1 MANRPSNVL
10 VTAAH
15 PRVAGALASIAQNF
29 ADSAEP
35 LIEHPV
41 FIVIG
46 LVAAIGLLIA
56 RAQGLIA

>member
-35 LIEHPV
+35 IAEHPV
-41 FIVIG
+41 FLVIG
-46 LVAAIGLLIA
+46 LIAAIGLLWA
-56 RAQGLIA
+56 RWEGYLS